1 MRVRNRSIVVVF
13 IAVPIVAVACAANSP
28 MPDASLQP
36 VAQVRTADTDAL
48 QSENGVVDVD
58 VSGKVVIAGPIVIT
72 DIWEV
77 QRVNTQQITMYS
89 DTSVSCNGGRPG
101 DSKLFLEGITVP
113 IHGVRIAVRSADYLC
128 ARAFGATGARI
139 VWSGYAPYNR

>member
-1 MRVRNRSIVVVF
+1 
-13 IAVPIVAVACAANSP
+13 
-28 MPDASLQP
+28 MPDASVQL

-77 QRVNTQQITMYS
+77 QSVNTQQITMYS
-89 DTSVSCNGGRPG
+89 DTSVSCNGGHPG

-128 ARAFGATGARI
+128 ASTFRTTGARI